1 MKWGSVVCGEHIYNI
16 TTQEPEDCPEFKDSL
31 GHLLGSC
38 LKTKNNKRQGKQTNK
53 LNEIWGF
60 SSERSML
67 DRPILQIKSSLQLFT
82 VMR

>member
-1 MKWGSVVCGEHIYNI
+1 MKWGSVVCGEHI

-38 LKTKNNKRQGKQTNK
+38 LKAKNNKRQGKQTNK

-60 SSERSML
+60 SSEQSML